1 MRFNPFTHHRF
12 LTNAIIALFVIA
24 FLLSA
29 QAGELKPLADIAWL
43 DILGEGGIVLMT
55 LTWIAALLI
64 SRPPGKVT
72 SFLVLGLGLFMFS
85 ASLDLFDEWL
95 HQPTNTWL
103 TWIESLPAPI
113 GMIFTSLGLYQWHQ
127 EQYVLNRQLKR
138 REAQHREH
146 ELVCS
151 ITGLYKADYLQA
163 VLKEQLSEPQP
174 LQLAAVRALANHDAD
189 GVADVILA
197 EWRSF
202 SPKVR
207 GAVVEALTSTNR
219 GTEALLQAVEGG
231 AVKRGD
237 IERAVKQQLM
247 SHRDKAIANSSKTL
261 FGSDVNTNRS
271 KVVADFQDVLQL
283 EGDAV
288 RGTLVFKKICAQC
301 HKVGNMGHQ
310 VAPDLASVKNKSEAD
325 LLIAILDPNREAQPA
340 FNTYTVVTN
349 QGRTYNGI
357 IASESSS
364 SITLRKAEATQHFIV
379 RSNIEDLVSTGVSL
393 MPEGL
398 EKDLSKQQIADVIAF
413 VKSVGR
419 SK

>member
-1 MRFNPFTHHRF
+1 MRYNPFTHHRF
-12 LTNAIIALFVIA
+12 LTNAVIALFVIA

-174 LQLAAVRALANHDAD
+174 LQLAAIDIRGFADFNAEFGFIEGDRLLGEVSELLLMNCRLTDVVCRYAGDCFMVLMPNTSAVQAKELVAQITSALSHCA
-189 GVADVILA
+189 
-197 EWRSF
+197 F
-202 SPKVR
+202 K
-207 GAVVEALTSTNR
+207 
-219 GTEALLQAVEGG
+219 VEGEKH
-231 AVKRGD
+231 AK
-237 IERAVKQQLM
+237 
-247 SHRDKAIANSSKTL
+247 
-261 FGSDVNTNRS
+261 
-271 KVVADFQDVLQL
+271 FQDVTAALVGSMQGDTPQSLSSRLHAKLQ
-283 EGDAV
+283 
-288 RGTLVFKKICAQC
+288 Q
-301 HKVGNMGHQ
+301 Q
-310 VAPDLASVKNKSEAD
+310 
-325 LLIAILDPNREAQPA
+325 
-340 FNTYTVVTN
+340 
-349 QGRTYNGI
+349 
-357 IASESSS
+357 
-364 SITLRKAEATQHFIV
+364 
-379 RSNIEDLVSTGVSL
+379 
-393 MPEGL
+393 
-398 EKDLSKQQIADVIAF
+398 KQQRVSHCEAV
-413 VKSVGR
+413 S
-419 SK
+419 